1 MNSDS
6 ETVEVKDYDD
16 SYANQINGI
25 IDTLDLESETHRKI
39 LKSRFLAEV
48 LRYEKRKDN
57 TKRYYNVFR
66 FIVTIGS
73 ILLPAILS
81 IGQMDPAK
89 LPRNFDQITY
99 WSSWTISLMVTAS
112 NGFLQLFSL
121 DKNYFEYAI
130 TTEQLKTE
138 GWQYFQLSGKYND
151 SPDHETAFKFFCKS
165 VENIK
170 KKQIEQEFS
179 GGKAGDKKHQEAYK
193 PFCKSIENIKRKQV
207 EKEFSG
213 KGDVNKNKKEKKEK
227 QFDFQEELI
236 RNLPDHLKG
245 EIENKKED
253 IEKGKQSV
261 DTTKVNE
268 IGNLVNDKID
278 KLDKFMGMLEKKN
291 ISGDAAAT
299 IGNVKEI
306 FTDSIKE
313 QATEAA
319 SKAIS
324 ETIDKV
330 EDKKED

>member
-1 MNSDS
+1 MSSDP
-6 ETVEVKDYDD
+6 ETVERKDYDD
-16 SYANQINGI
+16 SYANQINDI
-25 IDTLDLESETHRKI
+25 IDTLELESETDRRI

-48 LRYEKRKDN
+48 LRYEKRKDH
-57 TKRYYNVFR
+57 TKKYYNVFR
-66 FIVTIGS
+66 FIMTIGS

-81 IGQMDPAK
+81 LGQMDPAK

-121 DKNYFEYAI
+121 DKNYFEYAL

-138 GWQYFQLSGKYND
+138 GWQYFELAGKYED
-151 SPDHETAFKFFCKS
+151 DET
-165 VENIK
+165 
-170 KKQIEQEFS
+170 
-179 GGKAGDKKHQEAYK
+179 HQEAYK
-193 PFCKSIENIKRKQV
+193 AFCKSIENIKRKQV

-213 KGDVNKNKKEKKEK
+213 KGDVNKNKKGKKEK
-227 QFDFQEELI
+227 KFDFQAELM
-236 RNLPDHLKG
+236 RNLPDHLKPIG
-245 EIENKKED
+245 NNKED

-261 DTTKVNE
+261 DTSKVDE
-268 IGNLVNDKID
+268 IGNLMNDKID

-291 ISGDAAAT
+291 IPGDAVAT

>member
-16 SYANQINGI
+16 SYANQINSI

-57 TKRYYNVFR
+57 TKKYYNVFR

-138 GWQYFQLSGKYND
+138 GWQYFQLAGKYED
-151 SPDHETAFKFFCKS
+151 DET
-165 VENIK
+165 
-170 KKQIEQEFS
+170 
-179 GGKAGDKKHQEAYK
+179 HQEAYK

-213 KGDVNKNKKEKKEK
+213 KGDVNKNKKGKKEK
-227 QFDFQEELI
+227 QFDFQEELMK
-236 RNLPDHLKG
+236 NLPDHLKP
-245 EIENKKED
+245 IENKKED

-261 DTTKVNE
+261 DTSKVNE